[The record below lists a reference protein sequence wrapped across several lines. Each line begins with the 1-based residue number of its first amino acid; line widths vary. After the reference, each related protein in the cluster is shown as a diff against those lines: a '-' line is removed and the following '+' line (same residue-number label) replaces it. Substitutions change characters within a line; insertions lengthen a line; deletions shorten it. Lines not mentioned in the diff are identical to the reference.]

1 MPRRRTRDE
10 LNFRFI
16 PQVEK
21 KNVKVVNFEE
31 QSRKIYF
38 ALRDEEEAYNA
49 SREAAKEE
57 KKVR

>member
-1 MPRRRTRDE
+1 M
-10 LNFRFI
+10 
-16 PQVEK
+16 
-21 KNVKVVNFEE
+21 KVVNFEE

-38 ALRDEEEAYNA
+38 ALRDEEEAYRA